1 MRRAQRHVVIFVI
14 VDKSLC
20 LHSFPLGEKREY
32 LQRCRYSCD
41 IKVNSAITYR
51 DEDVLDSTEFR
62 TARFHG
68 SFDPSRDKSRPQFVA
83 LVDYERSN
91 PNSLE
96 IRLIWNGDE
105 RERADA
111 AAWLRFRKRN
121 HLWLYPVDSN
131 ELPVEVLGIT
141 STSHNL
147 HEGTIVA
154 TAASFGITDNASGDA
169 AKYQLHVKLQPSG
182 ILVFPAIVTHD
193 FTGEITRDPIED
205 GVIEIATTVGTLV
218 ARETHEYTNSLKF
231 GDSVLHKP
239 NEPLSLGKSSFPRD
253 SRSLPCMR
261 CYSEKSKTSA
271 RPCRSAIAK
280 R

>member
-1 MRRAQRHVVIFVI
+1 MRVRPAHVIHRSRAPARDHSVVTPAIY
-14 VDKSLC
+14 
-20 LHSFPLGEKREY
+20 RE
-32 LQRCRYSCD
+32 
-41 IKVNSAITYR
+41 
-51 DEDVLDSTEFR
+51 EDVLDSAELR

-96 IRLIWNGDE
+96 IRLIWDGDG

-111 AAWLRFRKRN
+111 GGWLRFRKRN

-154 TAASFGITDNASGDA
+154 TAASFGITDKASEDA
-169 AKYQLHVKLQPSG
+169 AKYHLHVKLQPSG
-182 ILVFPAIVTHD
+182 ILEMGLWRKV
-193 FTGEITRDPIED
+193 
-205 GVIEIATTVGTLV
+205 
-218 ARETHEYTNSLKF
+218 
-231 GDSVLHKP
+231 
-239 NEPLSLGKSSFPRD
+239 
-253 SRSLPCMR
+253 
-261 CYSEKSKTSA
+261 
-271 RPCRSAIAK
+271 
-280 R
+280 